1 MKNNR
6 NTKKKSRSAG
16 YNPQGA
22 YYYRV
27 MSSQLETEI
36 LTNYKWLID
45 FVKDHEC
52 LDFQTGFNNGK
63 SWFSIY
69 RGTGRILTLS
79 QRENGKL
86 KISVANAYQKI
97 LPDITNEK
105 KLNKDLFEKYIQG
118 IEKTSELGRYYVN
131 AKSEKKEG
139 YYQNLIA
146 RRYTLNLKS
155 EDDFVIID
163 KELVI
168 GFESDTFKRKW
179 NNQIIEEQKEKIKQT
194 REALSGTRLPT
205 NIKSEYGEFDF
216 LAIDKQ
222 GNFIIMELKQ
232 DDAEKTYLS
241 PVQVNYYVLQ
251 FEKLLKEKK
260 EEICDAIRKM
270 FNQKVRM
277 GLIKSGWTLPENFK
291 CEVHSFLIVGTTKGL
306 SKEICRRFR
315 GFRRGVLP
323 SITAFETNDD
333 GTIKYCSKLNKTEYA
348 LSQEKRLNGSKYYD
362 QAHRDLN
369 LYQLD
374 IKKYM
379 DDNKI
384 EWWQPS
390 KNGNFISEKSQV
402 PTHKLS
408 SQVACLNHLFAI
420 RNNPSAVLS
429 LIQTIGTPLGVH
441 FDSVL
446 QSFNNDVEKGYITF
460 EFVYNNIELLREK
473 HETRGKKCTSVDA
486 LIYAKAGNEYWLIP
500 IEWKYTEAY
509 DTAGFEW
516 NFDRYHKC
524 FSSKSRLKIWND
536 LFRRNPFY
544 ELGRQTLLMEKII
557 ESKKIKA
564 DHFLHLIVVPKGNI
578 EMREDVQKFKESLKI
593 DAQKYCQCIDP
604 RELFTPLTKI
614 VDENDTRF
622 PELVEVKDLITYL
635 KARYWE

>member
-1 MKNNR
+1 MKNNNNAR
-6 NTKKKSRSAG
+6 
-16 YNPQGA
+16 GA
-22 YYYRV
+22 YYNRV
-27 MSSQLETEI
+27 LDAQFESEI
-36 LTNYKWLID
+36 LAKYQWLID
-45 FVKDHEC
+45 FVKDNEC
-52 LDFQTGFNNGK
+52 LDFQTGSNKGK

-79 QRENGKL
+79 KSGKGKL
-86 KISVANAYQKI
+86 IISVANAYREI
-97 LPDITNEK
+97 FPDITNEE
-105 KLNKDLFEKYIQG
+105 KLNKESFKKYVED
-118 IEKTSELGRYYVN
+118 IEKKPELGRYYVN

-168 GFESDTFKRKW
+168 GFESDTFKRNW

-251 FEKLLKEKK
+251 FKKLLKEKK
-260 EEICDAIRKM
+260 KEICDAIREM
-270 FNQKVRM
+270 FNQKVKM
-277 GLIKSGWTLPENFK
+277 GLINSSWTLPEKFK
-291 CEVHSFLIVGTTKGL
+291 CGVYSYLIVGTTKGL

-315 GFRRGVLP
+315 AFRRGVLP
-323 SITAFETNDD
+323 SITAFETNVD
-333 GTIKYCSKLNKTEYA
+333 GTIKYCRKLNKTEYA
-348 LSQEKRLNGSKYYD
+348 LSQEERLDQKYYS
-362 QAHRDLN
+362 QANRDLN
-369 LYQLD
+369 LYQPAKD
-374 IKKYM
+374 AIKKYM
-379 DDNKI
+379 DDNSIK
-384 EWWQPS
+384 WWKPS
-390 KNGNFISEKSQV
+390 KSIEEKSQV

-408 SQVACLNHLFAI
+408 SQVACFNHLFAI

-429 LIQTIGTPLGVH
+429 LIQAIGAPIGVH

-446 QSFNNDVEKGYITF
+446 PSFNNDVEKGCITF
-460 EFVYNNIELLREK
+460 EFVYNNIELLQEK
-473 HETRGKKCTSVDA
+473 HETRGEKCTSVDA

-509 DTAGFEW
+509 DTADIEVNFE
-516 NFDRYHKC
+516 RYLKS
-524 FSSKSRLKIWND
+524 FSSKSRLKNWDD

-564 DHFLHLIVVPKGNI
+564 DCFLHLIVVPKVNK
-578 EMREDVQKFKESLKI
+578 EMREDSRKFKESLKP
-593 DAQKYCQCIDP
+593 DTRKYCQCIDP
-604 RELFTPLTKI
+604 QELLAPLTKI
-614 VDENDTRF
+614 VDEKNTEF
-622 PELVEVKDLITYL
+622 PEFDKIQNLIIYL
-635 KARYWE
+635 KTRYWE